1 MLFMNKVELRSI
13 LEEYRKWLGIEDKI
27 KLELKPL
34 KTKAASISLRKGVI
48 RLNRNLI
55 PLLSDESIKYLILH
69 ELVHYKI
76 GSVYHTKKF
85 YEKVLKQFSIDSVR
99 EFEEEILKALGK
111 LNGFQYKRYGLD

>member
-76 GSVYHTKKF
+76 GSVYHTKNFMKKF
-85 YEKVLKQFSIDSVR
+85 
-99 EFEEEILKALGK
+99 
-111 LNGFQYKRYGLD
+111 LNSLV